1 MFSKLWTEKC
11 FEGPCY
17 SALKIPEI
25 IGAMFTG
32 IANVE
37 AILHQKSQLPLDVV
51 LKHILYL
58 SISCTISTEDSEAN
72 RCGTRPK
79 MRTVNLTEREESQVY
94 S

>member
-25 IGAMFTG
+25 IGAK
-32 IANVE
+32 VE
-37 AILHQKSQLPLDVV
+37 AILHRKSQLPLDVV
-51 LKHILYL
+51 LEHILYL

-79 MRTVNLTEREESQVY
+79 MRTVNLTEREESQV
-94 S
+94 SS